1 MGPAACAGQG
11 NVRGVTCQ
19 LHHIPRSDLR
29 AEEGASRV
37 FLQLAP
43 SFLVSSGKVR
53 AWCLHRDGRGCGFET
68 SSASVAERSNFFE
81 G

>member
-37 FLQLAP
+37 FFKAGTIIP
-43 SFLVSSGKVR
+43 GIFWEGEGLVSPQR
-53 AWCLHRDGRGCGFET
+53 
-68 SSASVAERSNFFE
+68 
-81 G
+81 